1 LVVTQQVYNYVLPR
15 SPEMAG
21 GVENRTTVSPLG
33 KSMKGVCPTLVVCSE
48 HEATTDE
55 DLALYEKMKKEGVDV
70 TLHSYKYLCH
80 VWCLVPLLPEAT
92 HAMGRVH
99 DWMKGRMW
107 K

>member
-1 LVVTQQVYNYVLPR
+1 
-15 SPEMAG
+15 MAG